1 MTITIDNA
9 GRVVIPKEIRDRLNL
24 FPGTELEL
32 VLVEDEI
39 NLKAST
45 HVPALRE
52 KKGML
57 VFDGNSQSDIDVAEF
72 INQQR
77 DRQAGNLPK

>member
-9 GRVVIPKEIRDRLNL
+9 GRVVIPKEIRDKLNL

-32 VLVEDEI
+32 VLVNDEI
-39 NLKAST
+39 NLKSSA
-45 HVPALRE
+45 HLPALRE
-52 KKGML
+52 KNGIL
-57 VFDGNSQSDIDVAEF
+57 VFDGNSNADIDVADF

-77 DRQAGNLPK
+77 DRQAGNFAQ